1 MGKLGIKIKRYNPNC
16 DCGDNER
23 LVWMACTTWLGRT
36 RTKYLKK

>member
-1 MGKLGIKIKRYNPNC
+1 MGKLGITIKRYNPIG

-23 LVWMACTTWLGRT
+23 LLWMTCTTWLDGT